1 MASYHYTNGYSISC
15 VNALISV
22 FVSFFFVPQWML
34 ESGFIRQLCS
44 GVYHLLPLAYRV
56 LDNIVS
62 LVEHEMTGVGV
73 ARIVVPI
80 LTPSALCKRSGEAT

>member
-1 MASYHYTNGYSISC
+1 MCLYLSSLSLSGCWSR
-15 VNALISV
+15 V
-22 FVSFFFVPQWML
+22 FIV
-34 ESGFIRQLCS
+34 QLCS

-56 LDNIVS
+56 LDNIVL

-80 LTPSALCKRSGEAT
+80 LTPSALWKRSGEAT